1 MQVLSDART
10 PTEHYFRCNEY
21 LNERKGTY
29 AFRRR
34 RYDAVARRL
43 LALGLQEGDVVV
55 DLGAG
60 RCEFGRYLR
69 LELRQPSLVYLP
81 FDGAIDGIDFD
92 DFIPLVKADW
102 YVAIEVLE
110 HLHDPWTTLD
120 QISRCARRGIVLT
133 TPNSS
138 EVDTLGMDETHRVP
152 ITPQDLLS
160 RGLSVE

>member
-34 RYDAVARRL
+34 RYDAVGRRL
-43 LALGLQEGDVVV
+43 LALGLQEGDVVA

-69 LELRQPSLVYLP
+69 LEFPQLGLIYLP

-92 DFIPLVKADW
+92 VSF
-102 YVAIEVLE
+102 
-110 HLHDPWTTLD
+110 PWV
-120 QISRCARRGIVLT
+120 R
-133 TPNSS
+133 
-138 EVDTLGMDETHRVP
+138 
-152 ITPQDLLS
+152 
-160 RGLSVE
+160 